1 MLELRQRIFI
11 GVGIVIVL
19 LVAIVLLFL
28 VFTKKQTT
36 PTEDLLTDPVTEDM
50 PVNTEVTPRE
60 VRETPPVVSQEPVAP
75 REDAEQRFVRQLART
90 FVERFGS
97 YSNQNDNRHIED
109 ALALS
114 TPSMQL
120 WIENQTVD
128 QRGAYTGSTMVVIEH
143 QVVSFTETAAT
154 VSIGLQQQV
163 VTNGKEERL
172 YKTGSVTL
180 LKQNG
185 TWLVDGL
192 YFD

>member
-1 MLELRQRIFI
+1 MLELRQRIFV
-11 GVGIVIVL
+11 GAGIVIAL

-28 VFTKKQTT
+28 VFTKKQST
-36 PTEDLLTDPVTEDM
+36 PTEDLLTNPVTEDM
-50 PVNTEVTPRE
+50 PIDTVGTPRE
-60 VRETPPVVSQEPVAP
+60 VRETPPAVSQEPVAP
-75 REDAEQRFVRQLART
+75 AEDAEQRFVRQLART

-97 YSNQNDNRHIED
+97 YSNQNDNRHIDD
-109 ALALS
+109 ARALS
-114 TPSMQL
+114 TPSMQA
-120 WIENQTVD
+120 WIDNQTVE

-143 QVVSFTETAAT
+143 QVILFTETAAT

-172 YKTGSVTL
+172 YKTGNVTL
-180 LKQNG
+180 VKQNG